1 MDMSVSHVTDC
12 VQALGR
18 DYEQFK
24 QINDARLKELERKGS
39 ADPLYMEH
47 LEKIGHAMDN
57 YRARL
62 DAVETSL
69 SRPAREAAHAF
80 QSGTAYESE
89 YKQAFHNYLRKG
101 LDAGLEHIQTKALSV
116 GSDSDGGYLVT
127 PTLSQNIVSIIRESS
142 PIRALATVETIS
154 TDSLEI
160 IEDRDEAASG
170 WTTETSPVSDTT
182 TPQVGKRTIPVF
194 EIFAQPKATQKLVDD
209 SAVDIEQWIADK
221 VADVFSRKESTA
233 FVSGNGVSQ
242 PRGFLTYPAGTNWGQ
257 IEQVNS
263 GTSAT
268 VTADGLIKLFYA
280 LKEPYSKR
288 AAFLMNRSLVQAVR
302 LLKDNTNQYIW
313 QPGLAAGAPD
323 TLMGVPVKMASDMP
337 NAGANSL
344 SVAVADFK
352 AAYLI
357 VDRISIRILRD
368 PFTDK
373 PFVKFYTT
381 KRVGGDVTNFEAI
394 KLLKLA

>member
-1 MDMSVSHVTDC
+1 MEMSVSHVTDC
-12 VQALGR
+12 VQSLGR
-18 DYEQFK
+18 DYEHFK

-57 YRARL
+57 YRSRL

-69 SRPAREAAHAF
+69 SRPTREASAGFGH
-80 QSGTAYESE
+80 TNAYESE

-101 LDAGLEHIQTKALSV
+101 LDAGLEHLQTKALSV

-127 PTLSQNIVSIIRESS
+127 PTLSQNVIAIIRESS

-154 TDSLEI
+154 SDALDI

-170 WTTETSPVSDTT
+170 WTTETGAVSDTN
-182 TPQVGKRTIPVF
+182 TPQVGKRSIPVF
-194 EIFAQPKATQKLVDD
+194 EMYAQPKATQKLVDD

-242 PRGFLTYPAGTNWGQ
+242 PRGLLTYAAGTNWGQ

-263 GTSAT
+263 GSSGV
-268 VTADGLIKLFYA
+268 VTADGLIKLFYS
-280 LKEPYSKR
+280 LKEAYTKR
-288 AAFLMNRSLVQAVR
+288 ATFLMNRAVVQSVR
-302 LLKDNTNQYIW
+302 LLKDTTNQYIW

-337 NAGANSL
+337 IAAANSL

-352 AAYLI
+352 AAYMV
-357 VDRISIRILRD
+357 VDRINIRILRD

-381 KRVGGDVTNFEAI
+381 KRVGGDVVNFEAI
-394 KLLKLA
+394 KLMKLA